1 MEYLLFFFYMNLL
14 RHKDKGCFEQINFPS
29 VLKRIEELYISP
41 ATELEIGTGEIFGSR
56 SFSEK

>member
-1 MEYLLFFFYMNLL
+1 MNLL